1 MSLKQS
7 LLSGRSLL
15 DDNKK
20 LYRTAIFPRIFWG
33 RFSDTVSSG
42 SSGVSLFFEIDRD
55 GIVVGEGHSLID
67 VGGERLEVG

>member
-1 MSLKQS
+1 MTTKTF
-7 LLSGRSLL
+7 SGQP
-15 DDNKK
+15 
-20 LYRTAIFPRIFWG
+20 YFQEFFGG

-67 VGGERLEVG
+67 AGGERLEVG